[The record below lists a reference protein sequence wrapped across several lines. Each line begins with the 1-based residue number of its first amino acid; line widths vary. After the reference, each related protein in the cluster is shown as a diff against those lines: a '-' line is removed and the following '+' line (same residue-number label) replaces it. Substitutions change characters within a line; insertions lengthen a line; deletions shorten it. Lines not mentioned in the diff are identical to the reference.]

1 MQVSFHTF
9 TPELE
14 DPEFIHIEYSSA
26 DGQYTGQLAFPIHA
40 FTGLDSAGVQELI
53 ADEVKKVV
61 DNRKRMQTF
70 NITSSVEVA
79 DG

>member
-53 ADEVKKVV
+53 AD
-61 DNRKRMQTF
+61 
-70 NITSSVEVA
+70 
-79 DG
+79 

>member
-14 DPEFIHIEYSSA
+14 DPEFVHIEYSSA
-26 DGQYTGQLAFPIHA
+26 DGQYTGKLAFPVHA
-40 FTGLDSAGVQELI
+40 FTGLDSAGVRELI

-61 DNRKRMQTF
+61 NNRKRMQTF
-70 NITSSVEVA
+70 TITSSVEVE